1 MELVRKEVEFH
12 NSKLVGIQKDG
23 KIYTPL
29 KQFCD
34 VLGVDYS
41 SQLKRIKRD
50 ETLECGMDKIPHLTS
65 GGEQEIAII
74 DISFLPLWLT
84 GIKTN
89 QCKREEAREFLL
101 DFKLKAKDV
110 LAEAFMG
117 KPMIQ
122 EEPKQLEFDFD
133 ADEKKRDVCVNR
145 LIGYVKE
152 IIAYDEEIKRLN
164 KEIKTR
170 LSLIKLDSETYYDSL
185 R

>member
-23 KIYTPL
+23 KIYTPINY
-29 KQFCD
+29 FCE

-50 ETLECGMDKIPHLTS
+50 ETLEKGLDRLSNPTN
-65 GGEQEIAII
+65 GGEQELNTL
-74 DISFLPLWLT
+74 DINYLPLWLT
-84 GIKTN
+84 GIRVN

-101 DFKLKAKDV
+101 DFKLKSKDV

-117 KPMIQ
+117 QPMIQ

-152 IIAYDEEIKRLN
+152 IIAFDEEVKRLN

>member
-23 KIYTPL
+23 KIYTPISHI
-29 KQFCD
+29 CE
-34 VLGVDYS
+34 VLGITTS
-41 SQLKRIKRD
+41 SQIKRIRRD
-50 ETLECGMDKIPHLTS
+50 ETLVQGLVKISSLTN
-65 GGEQEIAII
+65 GGEQEVNIIEIAY
-74 DISFLPLWLT
+74 LPLWLT
-84 GIKTN
+84 GIKVN
-89 QCKREEAREFLL
+89 QCSAEVREVLL

-110 LAEAFMG
+110 LAEAFFP
-117 KPMIQ
+117 KVKIQ

-133 ADEKKRDVCVNR
+133 VDEKKRDVCVNR

-152 IIAYDEEIKRLN
+152 IITYDEEIKRLN

>member
-29 KQFCD
+29 RNFCEI
-34 VLGVDYS
+34 LGVDTS
-41 SQLKRIKRD
+41 GQLQRIKRD
-50 ETLECGMDKIPHLTS
+50 ETLVQGLVKISSLTN
-65 GGEQEIAII
+65 GGEQEINVI
-74 DISFLPLWLT
+74 DINYLPLWLT
-84 GIKTN
+84 GIKVN
-89 QCKREEAREFLL
+89 QCKEEVREFLL
-101 DFKLKAKDV
+101 DFKLKAKDI
-110 LAEAFMG
+110 LTTAFIG
-117 KPMIQ
+117 KQMIQ

-152 IIAYDEEIKRLN
+152 IIAFDEEVKRLN

>member
-12 NSKLVGIQKDG
+12 NSKLIGIQKDG

-29 KQFCD
+29 RQFCEI
-34 VLGVDYS
+34 LGVDYS
-41 SQLKRIKRD
+41 GQIKRIKRD
-50 ETLECGMDKIPHLTS
+50 ETLEQGVDKIPHLTN
-65 GGEQEIAII
+65 GGEQEICVL
-74 DISFLPLWLT
+74 DINFLPLWLT
-84 GIKTN
+84 GIRVN
-89 QCKREEAREFLL
+89 QCKENIRESLL
-101 DFKLKAKDV
+101 DFKLKAKDI
-110 LAEAFMG
+110 LTNAFIG
-117 KPMIQ
+117 KQLIQ